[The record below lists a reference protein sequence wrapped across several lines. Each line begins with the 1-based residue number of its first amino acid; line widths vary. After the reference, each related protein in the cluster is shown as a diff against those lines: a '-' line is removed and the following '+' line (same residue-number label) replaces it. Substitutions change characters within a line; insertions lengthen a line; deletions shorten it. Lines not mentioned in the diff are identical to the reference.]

1 MRLFCFRK
9 TRTFNLEKRQH
20 RKTAGQAVSSD
31 SGGSQKELLKRM
43 YGAFSFSVTETENSL
58 PLMAYGRMQ
67 TICNL
72 TCMFICGF
80 LLFPSLIAEFLDT
93 QGLLSGKGK

>member
-9 TRTFNLEKRQH
+9 TCTFNLEERQH

-31 SGGSQKELLKRM
+31 SGGSQEDLLKRM

-72 TCMFICGF
+72 TCMFIRDF
-80 LLFPSLIAEFLDT
+80 LLFRSL
-93 QGLLSGKGK
+93 LLNF